1 MRRVC
6 LLLLLSACAPKVTPV
21 AQAQSSRCRPAV
33 PIDAPVVAL
42 DEGLVIEPPG
52 GSSVAL
58 EPSGLA
64 LVSGKAAVVA
74 EGDGVAGLYRLEPVA
89 DRRYTVGEQQIE
101 MGAVQAVPW
110 GAGARADGRVGFD
123 YEGLDSCGAGFA
135 IVEESESA
143 LVRADLSGVRLSTE
157 EVRIPGASR
166 WGNAGLEG
174 VACADDGRL
183 WFIKER
189 SPRVIYRRDPG
200 SDRVT
205 AVGGDLPGT
214 EGANGVYQGL
224 YPDFSGAYYEAGHL
238 YVLERLARRVL
249 KLDANTLQVLDTV
262 FLDLH
267 EDELYDGLG
276 CGAGL
281 AEGLSLEPTRIMVVL
296 DNGTRTTLAGVPGH
310 RGALLLAFERPP
322 GF

>member
-1 MRRVC
+1 V
-6 LLLLLSACAPKVTPV
+6 PV
-21 AQAQSSRCRPAV
+21 
-33 PIDAPVVAL
+33 DAPVVAL

-52 GSSVAL
+52 GASVAL

-64 LVSGKAAVVA
+64 LMSGKTAVVA
-74 EGDGVAGLYRLEPVA
+74 EGDGVAGLYRLEPIV
-89 DRRYTVGEQQIE
+89 DRRYTVGSRQIE

-110 GAGARADGRVGFD
+110 GAGARTDQRVGSDF
-123 YEGLDSCGAGFA
+123 EGLGSCGAGFA
-135 IVEESESA
+135 IVEESESTI
-143 LVRADLSGVRLSTE
+143 VRTDLSGRRLSTE
-157 EVRIPGASR
+157 RVRISGAVG

-183 WFIKER
+183 WLIKER

-200 SDRVT
+200 SEQVT
-205 AVGGDLPGT
+205 AVGGDLAGIET
-214 EGANGVYQGL
+214 ANAVYQGL
-224 YPDFSGAYYEAGHL
+224 YPDYSGAHYEAGHL

-249 KLDANTLQVLDTV
+249 KLDAHTLQVLDSV

-267 EDELYDGLG
+267 EDELYEGQR

-296 DNGTRTTLAGVPGH
+296 DNGTRTTLAGVAGH